1 MVISLRTTNVK
12 TSPSVE
18 SSKVRKLVILPIT
31 LFSVTTIQCFAEDNP
46 SANQMSSHFAL
57 AMDYRKDRKF
67 NLAEQ
72 EYSVL
77 LKLDPKNPELNCSRG
92 FMKLEQKKFKSALE
106 DAVSAEKL
114 TTLNGRLFWVAM
126 LKSRAYAGLNDM
138 KNATKFYL
146 EASSRQP
153 ERADAPFELGALYFK
168 KHRYDE
174 ALQSLNS
181 AVRILSSRRTNE
193 HVQKQIDDAKT
204 MIAAIELKQNT
215 KEKKPVSKSKK
226 LEN

>member
-1 MVISLRTTNVK
+1 M
-12 TSPSVE
+12 
-18 SSKVRKLVILPIT
+18 
-31 LFSVTTIQCFAEDNP
+31 
-46 SANQMSSHFAL
+46 
-57 AMDYRKDRKF
+57 
-67 NLAEQ
+67 
-72 EYSVL
+72 
-77 LKLDPKNPELNCSRG
+77 
-92 FMKLEQKKFKSALE
+92 
-106 DAVSAEKL
+106 SAEKL